1 MEKQAVKIFISYAEK
16 DKEFYDELVE
26 FIAPMRREG
35 SIETWDMSQVM
46 PGDEWELTAEEE
58 LEKAQVILFLV
69 SPSLMGNDYFHE
81 VELKNALKR
90 ESRDEVVVVP
100 ILIRPTLV
108 RGTPLG
114 KFQMIPRKFQSI
126 STSNDRDTAWHEA
139 VISLKRVVESIQNST
154 IELAP
159 KKVPPVIDS
168 NFSYDI
174 FEEARAKI
182 AEGNIENALK
192 MLLADKIV
200 KQLDEHNG
208 LILLYSR
215 FNILQKDQRNGIIT
229 RGDADVGF
237 AQVNYSLLQ
246 TINHL
251 QEVASQYEQT

>member
-1 MEKQAVKIFISYAEK
+1 MEKQAVRVFISYAEK
-16 DKEFYDELVE
+16 DKDFYDELIE
-26 FIAPMRREG
+26 FITPMRREG
-35 SIETWDMSQVM
+35 LIESWDISQIM
-46 PGDEWELTAEEE
+46 PGDEWEVTAAKE
-58 LEKAQVILFLV
+58 LDKAQIILFLV
-69 SPSLMGNDYFHE
+69 SPSLMGSDYFHE

-90 ESRDEVVVVP
+90 ESRDEVVIVP

-126 STSNDRDTAWHEA
+126 STSDDRDTAWHET
-139 VISLKRVVESIQNST
+139 VISLKRVVESIQNNSIQLT
-154 IELAP
+154 P
-159 KKVPPVIDS
+159 KKVPPVIDN

-174 FEEARAKI
+174 FEQARIKI
-182 AEGNIENALK
+182 GEGNIENALK
-192 MLLADKIV
+192 LLLADKII
-200 KQLDEHNG
+200 KELDEHNG

-229 RGDADVGF
+229 RGDADIGF

-251 QEVASQYEQT
+251 QEVASEYEQT